1 MKLAEA
7 KMNLILNNRVEKQD
21 WSYSLRKTAIVEKMK
36 ATMINID

>member
-21 WSYSLRKTAIVEKMK
+21 WSYSLRKIAIVEKMK
-36 ATMINID
+36 ATMINTD